1 MPPAAGTPA
10 AAASAS
16 PSAAPRI
23 VGIDV
28 ARGLAILG
36 MIVAHAIP
44 RTDDGELL
52 ADGRSSILFATLAGV
67 SLGIV
72 TGAERPLVAGTR
84 SPRLTSIVLRALVLF
99 VVGVLLWTL
108 DSGIAI
114 ILDYYAFMFLL
125 LTPLLFLRRPVLASI
140 GLVLAVVAPLIAQG
154 APDAAD
160 AGADPLA
167 AFFSTY
173 LLTGYYP
180 ALVWLPFLIAGLICI
195 RSDLRRPRT
204 QVWMIGGGAASAVL
218 GYGAAAV
225 LPGVSAAAHSSTTAE
240 VFGSGGVAI
249 AVIGALL
256 AVTGLPRATGAAVR
270 GILWPIAAT
279 GSMALTVYTLQI
291 VALAIAAR
299 IRDDSGG
306 IEYPGW
312 PLLMGLCVGSIVF
325 ASVWRRVIG
334 TGPLERGMNLLTRPA
349 RQPRRETAQ
358 R

>member
-1 MPPAAGTPA
+1 MPPTAETPA
-10 AAASAS
+10 AVTSAP

-36 MIVAHAIP
+36 MFVAHAIP
-44 RTDDGELL
+44 RVDDGELL

-72 TGAERPLVAGTR
+72 TGAARPLSPGTR
-84 SPRLTSIVLRALVLF
+84 SPRSTSIVLRALVLF
-99 VVGVLLWTL
+99 VLGVLLWTL

-125 LTPLLFLRRPVLASI
+125 LTPLLFLRRTVLAAI
-140 GLVLAVVAPLIAQG
+140 GLILVVVAPLLAQV
-154 APDAAD
+154 APDAVD
-160 AGADPLA
+160 TGADPLA
-167 AFFSTY
+167 IFFSTY

-180 ALVWLPFLIAGLICI
+180 ALVWLPFLIAGLICV
-195 RSDLRRPRT
+195 RSDLRRRRT

-240 VFGSGGVAI
+240 VLGSGGVAI
-249 AVIGALL
+249 AVIGVLL
-256 AVTGLPRATGAAVR
+256 ALTGMPRNSGAAVR

-312 PLLMGLCVGSIVF
+312 PLLIGLCVGSIVF
-325 ASVWRRVIG
+325 ASLWRRFLG
-334 TGPLERGMNLLTRPA
+334 TGPLERAMNLLTRPA
-349 RQPRRETAQ
+349 RKPVRVS
-358 R
+358 